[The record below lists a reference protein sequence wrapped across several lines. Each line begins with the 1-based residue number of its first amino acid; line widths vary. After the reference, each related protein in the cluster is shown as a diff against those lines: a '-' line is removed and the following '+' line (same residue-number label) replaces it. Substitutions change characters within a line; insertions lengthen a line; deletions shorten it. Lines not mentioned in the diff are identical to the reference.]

1 MAQQRKFLLN
11 NNHKQIGEME
21 KKNYVQPTTELVL
34 VRVENQLLNASP
46 VQPDQPDQPAG
57 SRGEQPAW
65 EDEN

>member
-1 MAQQRKFLLN
+1 
-11 NNHKQIGEME
+11 ME